1 MFRAHYVLVLR
12 ELNKSHINSVAE
24 PCHHYSIMNNAV
36 ISSIN
41 GRDEIR
47 FTMPMK
53 SLRGDVGL

>member
-12 ELNKSHINSVAE
+12 ELNKSRINSVAE
-24 PCHHYSIMNNAV
+24 PCHCYNVMNNAV

-41 GRDEIR
+41 GWDEIS
-47 FTMPMK
+47 FTMMMK